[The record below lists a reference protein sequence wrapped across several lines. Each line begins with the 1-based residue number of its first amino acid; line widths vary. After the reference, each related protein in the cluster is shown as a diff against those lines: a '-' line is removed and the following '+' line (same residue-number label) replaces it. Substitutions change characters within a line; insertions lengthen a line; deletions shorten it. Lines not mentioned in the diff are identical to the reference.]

1 MKEIPEAD
9 VPEESNLA
17 GQFMDLIY
25 KAVSLWQEKDLRTS
39 RGTKL
44 QFLSF
49 LYENECIKEV
59 MKLAIFQTMVEELKR
74 EIVYYEDMIHEKRP
88 IVEALKDYLLVAGRP
103 DHDQANYFDEPAG
116 QDEAIRLLLEDT
128 YLRIPPNRGFVWIS
142 GIQPT
147 FFVSQINE
155 KIRIRRATRFELRAM
170 ELESRNPFW
179 DWELPERALLPA
191 FLPAVQ
197 SAYMIEIEMEPDSV
211 PDIGEMRNNPPST
224 ATVENLLSC
233 FRLLWDSPFSL
244 DSSFFLTQTESHH
257 TSARQQIRREFTH
270 SHEMLK
276 FIDGH
281 EHPTFRHRSKL
292 VYGSIE
298 HRRLAGFWK
307 EYCAFRNDPRGEVH
321 RDFERALLRYNQSFT
336 EIYAE
341 DVTLDLAL
349 ALEALIRTGG
359 QPLSYLAATLSAPD
373 SDISLI
379 QNLLSKFILLR
390 NRVAHGTTITPED
403 FDIVRPI
410 EQIVRACI
418 RHVVFLAPLILDERR
433 GLRTM
438 LDSCVMDCSK
448 RNELAERIPD
458 WSRKP

>member
-1 MKEIPEAD
+1 M
-9 VPEESNLA
+9 PEESNLA
-17 GQFMDLIY
+17 EQFMDLIY

-49 LYENECIKEV
+49 LYEKECIEEV
-59 MKLAIFQTMVEELKR
+59 TKLAIFQTMVEELKR
-74 EIVYYEDMIHEKRP
+74 EIAYYEDMIHEKGP
-88 IVEALKDYLLVAGRP
+88 IVEALKDYLLVAGRS

-128 YLRIPPNRGFVWIS
+128 YLCIPPNRGFVWIS

-147 FFVSQINE
+147 TFVSQINE

-170 ELESRNPFW
+170 ESKSRNPIW
-179 DWELPERALLPA
+179 DWELPERALLPT

-197 SAYMIEIEMEPDSV
+197 SAYMIEMEMEPDSI
-211 PDIGEMRNNPPST
+211 PNIWESRNNLPST
-224 ATVENLLSC
+224 ATVENLISC

-244 DSSFFLTQTESHH
+244 DSSFFLTQTEPRH
-257 TSARQQIRREFTH
+257 TSTKQRIRREFTH

-292 VYGSIE
+292 VYGSME
-298 HRRLAGFWK
+298 HRTLAEFWK
-307 EYCAFRNDPRGEVH
+307 EYCAFGNGPRGEVH

-349 ALEALIRTGG
+349 ALEALTRARG
-359 QPLSYLAATLSAPD
+359 QSLSYLAATLSAPD
-373 SDISLI
+373 SDISSI
-379 QNLLSKFILLR
+379 QDILSKFIVLR
-390 NRVAHGTTITPED
+390 NRVAHGTTITPK
-403 FDIVRPI
+403 DIDTVRTV
-410 EQIVRACI
+410 EQIVRACL
-418 RHVVFLAPLILDERR
+418 RHVVFLRPLILDERR
-433 GLRTM
+433 TLRTM
-438 LDSCVMDCSK
+438 LESCVMDCDK

-458 WSRKP
+458 WSRKL